1 MTWKSVECKIADL
14 GAHGEASDVEDC
26 AQHATDEP
34 LLGAQRGEGIEDSC
48 RQIADTRKLSA

>member
-1 MTWKSVECKIADL
+1 MCTIDTNVADL